1 MPSLMPMAVASRWE
15 YYMYDLRFAVPT
27 LRMLSLPQAI
37 PLDQL
42 LH

>member
-1 MPSLMPMAVASRWE
+1 MPSLMPMAVAFRWE
-15 YYMYDLRFAVPT
+15 YYMHDLRFAVPI